1 MKNKSIIIIIS
12 VILLLAILFFIFKF
26 VLLPKIQHE
35 NTLKDPTILCLTL
48 DVAHGCSNENY
59 NEEELE
65 KYLKSEVLKMISLKD
80 AEEIVSEKIQAVTK
94 ERAKENYDSESPTVK
109 KELENQKKYCEEYK
123 NESEIRA
130 KKEGHEIRDFSCRGS
145 SGLDYLVYLDKV
157 LLVIQKIKH
166 EQQ

>member
-35 NTLKDPTILCLTL
+35 NALKDPIILCLTL

-65 KYLKSEVLKMISLKD
+65 RYLKNEVLTMISLEEAEKLVLEDYERNKNYKPETEYSANRNIEVLKYYSRLIPVINKLK
-80 AEEIVSEKIQAVTK
+80 Q
-94 ERAKENYDSESPTVK
+94 
-109 KELENQKKYCEEYK
+109 
-123 NESEIRA
+123 
-130 KKEGHEIRDFSCRGS
+130 
-145 SGLDYLVYLDKV
+145 
-157 LLVIQKIKH
+157 
-166 EQQ
+166 